1 MRKTVVCIPLCVG
14 VILLGLSALPAQ
26 GKVGLSSLSI
36 SDAVEDELQMDQ
48 AVPAYNIDVVTNN
61 GIVTLSGSVDDLL
74 AKERAARIAKTVKG
88 VRAVVN
94 QVQVVP
100 SLVRSDAEIRE
111 DVNDA
116 LLWDAAT
123 ESYEI
128 DVTVKDHRV
137 TLSGTVNSWQER
149 QLAEKVAKGVK
160 GVTDVR
166 NEILVDYEKERLDS
180 EIEGEVL
187 QRLRWDALVDHA
199 LIDVTVEDGEVR
211 LTGTVGSASEKTRA
225 IADAY
230 VAGVQ
235 LVDASGLEVS
245 RWARDPDLRKDKY
258 ADKSDQEILRAVE
271 DAMVYDP
278 RVRAFD
284 VKTEVS
290 DGTVTLRGAVDNLKA
305 KRAAAQAARNTVG
318 VVFVDNR
325 LKVRPGV
332 PVKDEDIENRI
343 DRALVRHPYVDR
355 YEIDVDVTNGVAR
368 LYGDVDTQFEKNQ
381 AEDITSRVRGVIAV
395 KNYLS
400 IQDYGPY
407 VYDPYVDEWYL
418 DAYDVYTPAPRYSW
432 KSDAEIR
439 EEIKD
444 ELWWSPFV
452 DSDDVIVTVDD
463 GEATLTGTVDSWS
476 EYYAAE
482 ENAFEGGAV
491 WVKNDLDIQM

>member
-1 MRKTVVCIPLCVG
+1 
-14 VILLGLSALPAQ
+14 
-26 GKVGLSSLSI
+26 
-36 SDAVEDELQMDQ
+36 
-48 AVPAYNIDVVTNN
+48 
-61 GIVTLSGSVDDLL
+61 
-74 AKERAARIAKTVKG
+74 
-88 VRAVVN
+88 
-94 QVQVVP
+94 
-100 SLVRSDAEIRE
+100 
-111 DVNDA
+111 
-116 LLWDAAT
+116 
-123 ESYEI
+123 
-128 DVTVKDHRV
+128 
-137 TLSGTVNSWQER
+137 
-149 QLAEKVAKGVK
+149 
-160 GVTDVR
+160 
-166 NEILVDYEKERLDS
+166 
-180 EIEGEVL
+180 
-187 QRLRWDALVDHA
+187 
-199 LIDVTVEDGEVR
+199 
-211 LTGTVGSASEKTRA
+211 
-225 IADAY
+225 
-230 VAGVQ
+230 
-235 LVDASGLEVS
+235 
-245 RWARDPDLRKDKY
+245 
-258 ADKSDQEILRAVE
+258 
-271 DAMVYDP
+271 MVYDP

-400 IQDYGPY
+400 IEDYEPY

-452 DSDDVIVTVDD
+452 DSEDVVVTMDD

-491 WVKNDLDIQM
+491 WVKNDLEIQI